1 MSLHLLVFFRLWCWM
16 ECHFEFGSQFFCDL
30 FKLEKWCEQNSTYRI
45 LCSLELDWRLALQV
59 NIVFYRLFLKLTQFK
74 KHAFKNLNIHV
85 KYEILHKSRTK
96 CSIISKILVM
106 SPSRAEGF
114 SARLGLA
121 RDLFPF
127 SSKSKIRRK
136 RAEILILIFFDFHLC
151 S

>member
-114 SARLGLA
+114 SARLVTFFTSA
-121 RDLFPF
+121 R
-127 SSKSKIRRK
+127 S
-136 RAEILILIFFDFHLC
+136 
-151 S
+151 